1 MEIRRLI
8 IGAFCLALTSTAA
21 YSMHHE
27 GTSADASSGFYVGVD
42 AGVAVEAGGS
52 DPFLGRASLGY
63 REGMFSV
70 EAAYLESANTWGSG
84 SYSGIWAKTRGGD
97 LSLLLRPFT
106 HSVLKH
112 LYVRAGGQYSR
123 LSGGTR
129 SVTISYKGVGWLAG
143 IGFEV
148 PIADHVSIHAGYT
161 HYGAVGGQKDAN
173 ADAVMGGFRFN
184 F

>member
-8 IGAFCLALTSTAA
+8 IAAFCLSLTSTAA

-27 GTSADASSGFYVGVD
+27 GTSAEASSGFYLGVD
-42 AGVAVEAGGS
+42 AGVALVAEGS
-52 DPFLGRASLGY
+52 DPFVGRASLGY

-70 EAAYLESANTWGSG
+70 EAAFVKSANTWGSG

-106 HSVLKH
+106 HSVMKH

-123 LSGGTR
+123 LWDSNA
-129 SVTISYKGVGWLAG
+129 SWKGVGWLVGA
-143 IGFEV
+143 GFEV
-148 PIADHVSIHAGYT
+148 PINDHVSIHAGYS
-161 HYGAVGGQKDAN
+161 HYGAVGGQKGFN
-173 ADAVMGGFRFN
+173 MDAVMGGFRFN

>member
-21 YSMHHE
+21 YSIDHE
-27 GTSADASSGFYVGVD
+27 GTSAEASSGFYVGVD
-42 AGVAVEAGGS
+42 GGVAFEEGAS
-52 DPFLGRASLGY
+52 DPFVGRASLGY
-63 REGMFSV
+63 RAGMISV
-70 EAAYLESANTWGSG
+70 EAAYFESAKARARGV
-84 SYSGIWAKTRGGD
+84 WAKTRGGD

-106 HSVLKH
+106 HSVMKH

-123 LSGGTR
+123 LWGRNASW
-129 SVTISYKGVGWLAG
+129 KGVGWLVGA
-143 IGFEV
+143 GFEV
-148 PIADHVSIHAGYT
+148 PINDHVSIHAGYS

-173 ADAVMGGFRFN
+173 MDAVMGGFRFN

>member
-8 IGAFCLALTSTAA
+8 IAAFCLSLTSTAA

-27 GTSADASSGFYVGVD
+27 GTSAEASSGFYLGVD
-42 AGVAVEAGGS
+42 AGVALVAEGS
-52 DPFLGRASLGY
+52 DPFVGRASLGY

-70 EAAYLESANTWGSG
+70 EAAFVKSANTWGSG

-129 SVTISYKGVGWLAG
+129 YVTISYKGVGWLAG
-143 IGFEV
+143 TGFDV
-148 PIADHVSIHAGYT
+148 PINDQISIHAGYI
-161 HYGAVGGQKDAN
+161 HYGAVGGLKDAN
-173 ADAVMGGFRFN
+173 TDAVMGGFKLKF
-184 F
+184 

>member
-21 YSMHHE
+21 YSMDHE
-27 GTSADASSGFYVGVD
+27 GTSAEASSGFYVGVD
-42 AGVAVEAGGS
+42 GGVTFEGGGS
-52 DPFLGRASLGY
+52 DPFVGRASLGY

-70 EAAYLESANTWGSG
+70 EAAYFESAKARSG
-84 SYSGIWAKTRGGD
+84 GFWAKTRGGD

-129 SVTISYKGVGWLAG
+129 YVTISYKGVGWLAG
-143 IGFEV
+143 TGFDV
-148 PIADHVSIHAGYT
+148 PITDHVSIHAGYI
-161 HYGAVGGQKDAN
+161 HYGAVGGLKGAN
-173 ADAVMGGFRFN
+173 ADAVMGGFKLKF
-184 F
+184 